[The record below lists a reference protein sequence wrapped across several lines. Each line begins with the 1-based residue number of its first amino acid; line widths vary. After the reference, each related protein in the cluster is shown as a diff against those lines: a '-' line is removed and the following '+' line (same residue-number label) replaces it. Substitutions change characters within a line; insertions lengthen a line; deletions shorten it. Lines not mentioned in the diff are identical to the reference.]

1 MATDHDHIVTKFDED
16 LRQLDNY
23 IAEMG
28 GLAEHQFADS
38 IKALVRRDSELAEQV
53 IVGDKRIDDIEHEVD
68 MHTISMLALRQ
79 PMADDCVL

>member
-28 GLAEHQFADS
+28 GLAEHQFAD
-38 IKALVRRDSELAEQV
+38 
-53 IVGDKRIDDIEHEVD
+53 
-68 MHTISMLALRQ
+68 
-79 PMADDCVL
+79 